1 MGVWQARKVKTSR
14 DFKFVKMSMWQAATF
29 LVGLTLGGGSTYGI
43 AGDSVKF
50 GLTYLIW
57 FPISVALGWWVS
69 GLLFARPYY
78 RLQGITLP
86 TLLARRFDVFD
97 L

>member
-1 MGVWQARKVKTSR
+1 
-14 DFKFVKMSMWQAATF
+14 
-29 LVGLTLGGGSTYGI
+29 
-43 AGDSVKF
+43 
-50 GLTYLIW
+50 
-57 FPISVALGWWVS
+57 VS